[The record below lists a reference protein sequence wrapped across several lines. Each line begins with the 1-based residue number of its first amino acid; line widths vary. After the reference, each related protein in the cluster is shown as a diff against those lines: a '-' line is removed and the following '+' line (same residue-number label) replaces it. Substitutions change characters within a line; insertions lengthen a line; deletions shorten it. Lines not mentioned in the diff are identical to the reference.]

1 MIKLKSLISEYRKA
15 VILSPS
21 KAKKMIDTIKK
32 QERVSKVFKHKA
44 SYDGKM
50 TTIYSIDK
58 LITRPL
64 FLVIMSC
71 VIMLLVFSIVKRS
84 KLEYA

>member
-1 MIKLKSLISEYRKA
+1 MLMA
-15 VILSPS
+15 FILAT
-21 KAKKMIDTIKK
+21 KIEALTL
-32 QERVSKVFKHKA
+32 Q
-44 SYDGKM
+44 M

-64 FLVIMSC
+64 FLVIMSF

>member
-1 MIKLKSLISEYRKA
+1 MRKYKFSRPA
-15 VILSPS
+15 MLMAFILAT
-21 KAKKMIDTIKK
+21 KIEALTL
-32 QERVSKVFKHKA
+32 Q
-44 SYDGKM
+44 M

-64 FLVIMSC
+64 FLVIMSF

>member
-1 MIKLKSLISEYRKA
+1 MLMA
-15 VILSPS
+15 FILAT
-21 KAKKMIDTIKK
+21 KIEALTL
-32 QERVSKVFKHKA
+32 Q
-44 SYDGKM
+44 M

-64 FLVIMSC
+64 FLVIMSF
-71 VIMLLVFSIVKRS
+71 VIMLLVFSIVKSS

>member
-1 MIKLKSLISEYRKA
+1 MA
-15 VILSPS
+15 FILAT
-21 KAKKMIDTIKK
+21 KIEALTL
-32 QERVSKVFKHKA
+32 Q
-44 SYDGKM
+44 M

-64 FLVIMSC
+64 FLVIMSF